1 MSALSEQYALAL
13 FGLAREQKRLDD
25 MQSWVSSFASVY
37 REEKAFFDH
46 PGVAS
51 NAKLD
56 VVLKA
61 YPQGLFSDFIGVLM
75 HNNRLALLPEITTD
89 LDALIAAQDDKM
101 YVTLTSA
108 KPLSEARITQIQA
121 QLQKQYNRHVIMDV
135 IVDAS
140 LIGGLRYA
148 FDGKVLNDSISQ
160 NLRSLHHRLVK

>member
-13 FGLAREQKRLDD
+13 FGLAREQKCLDD
-25 MQSWVSSFASVY
+25 MQAWVSSMASVY
-37 REEKAFFDH
+37 TEEKAFFDH

-51 NAKLD
+51 TAKLD
-56 VVLKA
+56 VVLKG
-61 YPQGLFSDFIGVLM
+61 YPQGLFSDFIGVLL
-75 HNNRLALLPEITTD
+75 HNHRLALLPEITED
-89 LDALIAAQDDKM
+89 LDALIASQDEKM

-108 KPLSEARITQIQA
+108 KALSEARITQIQA

-148 FDGKVLNDSISQ
+148 FDGKVLNDSVAQ

>member
-13 FGLAREQKRLDD
+13 FGLAREASCVED
-25 MQSWVSSFASVY
+25 MQTWVSSFASVY
-37 REEKAFFDH
+37 TEEKAFFDH
-46 PGVAS
+46 PAVS
-51 NAKLD
+51 LEAKLE

-61 YPQGLFSDFIGVLM
+61 YPKGLFSDFVGVLM
-75 HNNRLALLPEITTD
+75 QNNRLALLPDITD
-89 LDALIAAQDDKM
+89 DFEALIAAQDQQM

-108 KPLSEARITQIQA
+108 KPLSDARVKQIQA

-148 FDGKVLNDSISQ
+148 FDGKVLNDTVAQ